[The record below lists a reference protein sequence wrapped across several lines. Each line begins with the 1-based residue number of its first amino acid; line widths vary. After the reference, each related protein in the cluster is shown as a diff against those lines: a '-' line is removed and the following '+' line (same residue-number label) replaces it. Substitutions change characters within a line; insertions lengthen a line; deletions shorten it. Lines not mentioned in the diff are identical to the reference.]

1 MVKKIITVVLSVLV
15 GVFFMWLATRGLDF
29 KEIQNYFA
37 NANYFWVALAA
48 VFGLLAYWFR
58 AVRWNIMF
66 EPMGYRSSVSNSF
79 WSISFG
85 YLMNLTIPRSG
96 ELARATAL
104 YKVEKIPVENSFGT
118 IVLER
123 IIDLLCMMLFLIL
136 TFVLKSDAIQAF
148 WQQAQSGSQNSSSSS
163 LGYGIAGIGLLG
175 AILFFS
181 LRKKLEKNVF
191 FAKIYKIVDGLL
203 DGLLSIFKLKKPGVF
218 IFHSLMIWVC
228 YYLAAYLVCFAL
240 PETAHFSIADGFFLI
255 VVGTFGMMV
264 PASGG
269 IGAFHFA
276 LKIGVGALF
285 LSMGKSFEEGAQV
298 GLAYAFISHTMQ
310 LVIMLVMGLIS
321 IPMLAKAKK
330 NKTT

>member
-1 MVKKIITVVLSVLV
+1 MVKKIITVVLSALV

-37 NANYFWVALAA
+37 NANYFWVVLAA

-148 WQQAQSGSQNSSSSS
+148 WQQAQSGSQNGTSSS

-175 AILFFS
+175 TILFFS
-181 LRKKLEKNVF
+181 LRKKLEKNAF

-203 DGLLSIFKLKKPGVF
+203 DGLLSIFKLRKPGVF

-330 NKTT
+330 GEA

>member
-1 MVKKIITVVLSVLV
+1 MVKKIITVVLSILI

-29 KEIQNYFA
+29 KEIQSYFA
-37 NANYFWVALAA
+37 NADYFWVVIAA

-136 TFVLKSDAIQAF
+136 TFALKSDAIQAF
-148 WQQAQSGSQNSSSSS
+148 WQQAQSGSQSGTSSS

-175 AILFFS
+175 AILFFY
-181 LRKKLEKNVF
+181 LRKKLEKNAF

-203 DGLLSIFKLKKPGVF
+203 DGLLSIFKLRKPGVF

-330 NKTT
+330 EEA

>member
-148 WQQAQSGSQNSSSSS
+148 WQQAQSGSQSGSSSL

-181 LRKKLEKNVF
+181 LRKKLEKNAF

-203 DGLLSIFKLKKPGVF
+203 DGLLSIFKLRKPGVF

-330 NKTT
+330 EEA

>member
-37 NANYFWVALAA
+37 NANYFWVVLAA

-148 WQQAQSGSQNSSSSS
+148 WQQAQSGSQNGTSSS

-181 LRKKLEKNVF
+181 LRKKLEKNSF

-203 DGLLSIFKLKKPGVF
+203 DGLLSIFKLRKPGVF

-330 NKTT
+330 EEA

>member
-148 WQQAQSGSQNSSSSS
+148 WQQAQSGSQSGTSSS

-181 LRKKLEKNVF
+181 LRKKLEKNAF

-203 DGLLSIFKLKKPGVF
+203 DGLLSIFKLRKPGVF

-330 NKTT
+330 EEA

>member
-136 TFVLKSDAIQAF
+136 TFALKSGAIQAF
-148 WQQAQSGSQNSSSSS
+148 WQQAQSGSQSGTSSS

-181 LRKKLEKNVF
+181 LRKKLEKNAF

-203 DGLLSIFKLKKPGVF
+203 DGLLSIFKLKKPVYSSF
-218 IFHSLMIWVC
+218 IL
-228 YYLAAYLVCFAL
+228 
-240 PETAHFSIADGFFLI
+240 
-255 VVGTFGMMV
+255 
-264 PASGG
+264 
-269 IGAFHFA
+269 
-276 LKIGVGALF
+276 
-285 LSMGKSFEEGAQV
+285 
-298 GLAYAFISHTMQ
+298 
-310 LVIMLVMGLIS
+310 
-321 IPMLAKAKK
+321 
-330 NKTT
+330 

>member
-1 MVKKIITVVLSVLV
+1 
-15 GVFFMWLATRGLDF
+15 
-29 KEIQNYFA
+29 
-37 NANYFWVALAA
+37 
-48 VFGLLAYWFR
+48 
-58 AVRWNIMF
+58 
-66 EPMGYRSSVSNSF
+66 MGYRSSVSNSF

-123 IIDLLCMMLFLIL
+123 IIDLLCMMLFLNL

-148 WQQAQSGSQNSSSSS
+148 WQQAQSGNQSGSSSL

-181 LRKKLEKNVF
+181 LRKKLEKNAF

-203 DGLLSIFKLKKPGVF
+203 DGLLSIFKLRKPGVF

-228 YYLAAYLVCFAL
+228 YYLAAYFVCFAL

-330 NKTT
+330 EEA